1 MYTVGQNMYLHELSS
16 QHTVIVKGLTA
27 HVYFFC
33 NTHKLSDLP
42 SVAVCGFVS
51 YDSQNIGR
59 LFS

>member
-1 MYTVGQNMYLHELSS
+1 MYLHELSS